1 MYVVYGKIKI
11 LEVWSSQKTLKLSRI
26 FFIGICPDRVYNYL
40 EPEIYD
46 QIETVFLQNGSPL
59 KI

>member
-40 EPEIYD
+40 EPEISELGK
-46 QIETVFLQNGSPL
+46 QGG
-59 KI
+59 

>member
-40 EPEIYD
+40 EPESSF
-46 QIETVFLQNGSPL
+46 TVIFDSFEDL
-59 KI
+59 